1 MGQISIKG
9 EVKAPVDRIFGF
21 VDDHRNTTRYM
32 KGLTRWS
39 PTTDVVH
46 GKGAEFEVV
55 MKAGPASLR
64 SVVRI
69 TGWSE
74 NRSIAW
80 RAIEG
85 FAQSGRWAFSPRGDQ
100 TTVTLDMEYEFGGGI
115 AGRMLGRAAEPAVR
129 HNLEQSVA
137 TLKEL
142 TEKLRRA
149 PIKSGPA
156 KPSAV
161 HPAKPKTPGARSA
174 GAASRAGAGSRRPP
188 AR

>member
-9 EVKAPVDRIFGF
+9 EVNAPVDRIFGF

-39 PTTDVVH
+39 PTSDVVH

-69 TGWSE
+69 TGWTE
-74 NRSIAW
+74 NRTIAW

-137 TLKEL
+137 ALKEL

-149 PIKSGPA
+149 PVKSGP
-156 KPSAV
+156 V
-161 HPAKPKTPGARSA
+161 KPKTPSVRSGAP
-174 GAASRAGAGSRRPP
+174 ASRSAGSRRPP